1 MQAVGV
7 EYQSSF
13 ILDTDESK
21 KANSWFSQSV
31 KLGIFGA
38 DMAYSN
44 VYGETRKS
52 IQYLTSI
59 RGLADKLKIGQ
70 FFDVASIKE
79 MVEQKDNLDELINVS
94 QMNFQKM
101 NDYLQKQNRGKV
113 SVAMILGGWVET
125 LYLSAKVA
133 TLEKDNEALF
143 ENVSEQKFS
152 LETIQLLLDLYA
164 SDKYFAIFKEEFQP
178 LISAYENV
186 EVIFTEGE
194 ITYSEDAEGNIVAED
209 TSTSE
214 IVFTKKDLDK
224 ITKAVSNLRK
234 KLIEIE

>member
-1 MQAVGV
+1 
-7 EYQSSF
+7 
-13 ILDTDESK
+13 
-21 KANSWFSQSV
+21 
-31 KLGIFGA
+31 
-38 DMAYSN
+38 MAYSN

-79 MVEQKDNLDELINVS
+79 MVEQKDNLDELINIS

-133 TLEKDNEALF
+133 TLEKNNEALF

-152 LETIQLLLDLYA
+152 LETIQLLLGLYA
-164 SDKYFAIFKEEFQP
+164 SDKYFKIFKIRV
-178 LISAYENV
+178 L
-186 EVIFTEGE
+186 
-194 ITYSEDAEGNIVAED
+194 
-209 TSTSE
+209 
-214 IVFTKKDLDK
+214 KKCLH
-224 ITKAVSNLRK
+224 
-234 KLIEIE
+234 